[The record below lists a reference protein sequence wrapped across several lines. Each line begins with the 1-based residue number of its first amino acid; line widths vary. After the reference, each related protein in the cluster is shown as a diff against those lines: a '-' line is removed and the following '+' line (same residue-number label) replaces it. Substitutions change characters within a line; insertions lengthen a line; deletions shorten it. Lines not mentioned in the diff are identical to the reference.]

1 MVTVAI
7 AIHVVPR
14 SMFTPTS
21 SRTENTRGAVV
32 TGAPAF
38 AVVGATVGAGAV
50 VGPATVEAT
59 TVVGGATVVE
69 GADVVEAS
77 LPA

>member
-38 AVVGATVGAGAV
+38 AVVGATVGPGAT
-50 VGPATVEAT
+50 VGLTVVEAT
-59 TVVGGATVVE
+59 AVVDGATVVD